1 MSLVIPLLL
10 VAVACVAQGRART
23 HYRAGMTG
31 DALIAFAG
39 SMFLMI
45 LAGFYL
51 LGYGVALW
59 RS

>member
-10 VAVACVAQGRART
+10 VAVAILAHGRAGT

-31 DALIAFAG
+31 DALLMFAC

>member
-10 VAVACVAQGRART
+10 VAVACLAQGRART

-31 DALIAFAG
+31 DALLMFAG
-39 SMFLMI
+39 AMFLMI

-51 LGYGVALW
+51 LGWVAGLCA
-59 RS
+59 R